1 MPNGLKPI
9 RSQQLP
15 RPEQGFTLLEL
26 MMVLLVS
33 SILAML
39 ALPAMQQF
47 LQNQRI
53 SSAATELITGL
64 NYARSEA
71 IKEDVAVTGGGG
83 VQLCASTGSGA
94 NPTCDS
100 ANWATGWIVLS
111 STSPVPL
118 QLVGA
123 LQSPITLTTT
133 PVNAAVA
140 FQPNGTAPTLSVAGN
155 GRIAFK
161 LCDAR
166 GAQFAREVEVNLAG
180 IIQASTVPGQ
190 DVSGAALTCP

>member
-1 MPNGLKPI
+1 MPNGLKPVCFHHLLGD
-9 RSQQLP
+9 Q
-15 RPEQGFTLLEL
+15 EGFTILEL

-33 SILAML
+33 GILAML
-39 ALPAMQQF
+39 ALPAMRQF
-47 LQNQRI
+47 LQNQGL
-53 SSAATELITGL
+53 SSAASELVSGL

-71 IKEDVAVTGGGG
+71 IKEDVSVNGGGG
-83 VQLCASTGSGA
+83 VRLCASTGAGA

-111 STSPVPL
+111 STNAAPL

-123 LQSPITLTTT
+123 LPSTITLTST
-133 PVNAAVA
+133 PVNSAVA
-140 FQPNGTAPTLSVAGN
+140 FQPNGTAPTLGVAAN
-155 GRIAFK
+155 GRVSFK

-166 GAQFAREVEVNLAG
+166 GASYAREVEVNLAG
-180 IIQASTVPGQ
+180 IIQAARTPGQ